1 MVMTT
6 LTPSQVFVPSCGG
19 SGSTLTVVELAAPL
33 LTGEKSLL
41 RCPADGMLPPS
52 MAFMASGDMPG
63 QEATPMR
70 LFAATIATESN
81 TFSPLPT
88 SLDAYKESVF
98 LRPGEHPEGAP
109 LMCTAPL
116 WVARRRAQT
125 DGFTLIEGSC
135 FAASPAGTTNAADY
149 EFMRDEILGQLR
161 DALPVDGVLLG
172 LHGAMVAHGYDDVE
186 GDVITR
192 VRTLVGPTCV
202 IGVELDLHCHLTVK
216 RVTGADVV
224 VLYKEFP
231 HTDVV
236 ERAEELL
243 TLVLKSLRGQ
253 VKPVMSLYDCR
264 QIGSYP
270 TTLPLMR
277 AFVDRV
283 KALEGRDGILSISI
297 GHCFPYGDVPELGGR
312 ILVVTD
318 GDKASADALATTIGR
333 EFISL
338 RGRTAPPYHRVDE
351 GITEGLAVEG
361 HPVVLADPADNAG
374 GGAPSDNTTIL
385 RRLIERNV
393 QSAALGP
400 IWDPIAVRLC
410 FDAGV
415 GARFPLR
422 LGGKTGPA
430 SGLPIDARVTV
441 SGLRRDCWQSFG
453 PTQVPLGDCA
463 AVRVGGV
470 EVVLITKRTQA
481 LGLELF
487 SNLGIDTHT
496 KQLVVVKST
505 NHFMAAFGPIA
516 AQVLYVESDG
526 PLSRDYRQIPYAKV
540 QRPIWPLDEL
550 TTPRLIV

>member
-1 MVMTT
+1 
-6 LTPSQVFVPSCGG
+6 
-19 SGSTLTVVELAAPL
+19 
-33 LTGEKSLL
+33 
-41 RCPADGMLPPS
+41 
-52 MAFMASGDMPG
+52 
-63 QEATPMR
+63 MR

-98 LRPGEHPEGAP
+98 LRPGAHPEEAP

-116 WVARRRAQT
+116 WVARRRAPA

-135 FAASPAGTTNAADY
+135 FAASPAGTTNRADY
-149 EFMRDEILGQLR
+149 EYMRDEILDQLR
-161 DALPVDGVLLG
+161 AALPVDGVLLG

-192 VRTLVGPTCV
+192 VRALVGPQCV
-202 IGVELDLHCHLTVK
+202 IGVELDLHCHLTVQ

-236 ERAEELL
+236 ERAED
-243 TLVLKSLRGQ
+243 VLDIVLRTIRGQ

-277 AFVDRV
+277 AFVDRM
-283 KALEGRDGILSISI
+283 KAMEGKSGILSISI
-297 GHCFPYGDVPELGGR
+297 GHCFPYGDVPEMGGR
-312 ILVVTD
+312 ILVVSD
-318 GDKASADALATTIGR
+318 GDKARGDALATEIGQ
-333 EFISL
+333 EFISM
-338 RGRTAPPYHRVDE
+338 RGKTAPQYHGVDE
-351 GITEGLAVEG
+351 GISAGLAVEG
-361 HPVVLADPADNAG
+361 HPVAMADPADNAG

-385 RRLIERNV
+385 RRLIERDV
-393 QSAALGP
+393 QNAALGP

-410 FDAGV
+410 FDAGL
-415 GARFPLR
+415 GATFPLR
-422 LGGKTGPA
+422 FGGKIGPA
-430 SGLPIDARVTV
+430 SGLPIDAGVTV
-441 SGLRRDCWQSFG
+441 SGLKRDCWQSFG
-453 PTQVPLGDCA
+453 PTRVPLGDCA
-463 AVRVGGV
+463 AVRIGGV

-487 SNLGIDTHT
+487 GNLGIDPHA
-496 KQLVVVKST
+496 KKLLVVKST

-516 AQVLYVESDG
+516 KQVLYLESDG
-526 PLSRDYRQIPYAKV
+526 PICRNYTKIPYQKV
-540 QRPIWPLDEL
+540 QRPIWPLDQV
-550 TTPRLIV
+550 TAPGLII